1 MEEKECAV
9 RNWMLRLPLCM
20 WLAIAVSRLIRAALL
35 AARFSGRVRRPSFQ
49 RPASRDIDA
58 KTKEILFLKDR
69 VCQLEMQL
77 SILQKERTKKG
88 KKSR

>member
-1 MEEKECAV
+1 MCRGELDATAAAV
-9 RNWMLRLPLCM
+9 YVAGDCRLS
-20 WLAIAVSRLIRAALL
+20 AYRAALL

-58 KTKEILFLKDR
+58 KTKEILFLKNR